1 MPSLNQFLVSGSMP
15 PPPSSTPH
23 TMSHTMSHTI
33 SSNYK
38 RPIIFSDVDG
48 TLVQY
53 EDKED
58 DEDLDADEALK
69 RSDFLDSLVSM
80 PATST
85 GKVGYISPR
94 TLELLCRIK
103 EEYDGYVCLVS
114 GARTS
119 TLAQRAPFF
128 VHEGRSAIDAFSSE
142 SGGRLF
148 VNKNEENDLGL
159 FEELTFYGERHDLA
173 PLSSLKAK
181 LREANFVVDDRDY
194 THQFRLRRSK
204 QENDAMKAAFDELLV
219 KSETGVEGVSKTANL
234 GCSDFF
240 PSTSGKRSIGAF
252 LASKMRELNE
262 ISGTAGKKR
271 LCVFTCGD
279 DDNDVELAK
288 GDFVDFSIFP
298 KKNGA
303 RVKAGEVEGLV
314 QIEEGEKL
322 NRFSFTGRDVED
334 NSGRK
339 AWEQLREDIF
349 ATERMLVAIIDEI
362 EK

>member
-1 MPSLNQFLVSGSMP
+1 MTATSAWCREQGEQSNKAQQSSTFLT
-15 PPPSSTPH
+15 PSSFY
-23 TMSHTMSHTI
+23 S
-33 SSNYK
+33 
-38 RPIIFSDVDG
+38 
-48 TLVQY
+48 
-53 EDKED
+53 
-58 DEDLDADEALK
+58 
-69 RSDFLDSLVSM
+69 
-80 PATST
+80 
-85 GKVGYISPR
+85 
-94 TLELLCRIK
+94 C
-103 EEYDGYVCLVS
+103 
-114 GARTS
+114 RTS

-148 VNKNEENDLGL
+148 VNKNEENDHGL
-159 FEELTFYGERHDLA
+159 FEELMFYGERHDLA

-240 PSTSGKRSIGAF
+240 PSTSGKRSVGAF

-262 ISGTAGKKR
+262 ISDTAGHKKR

-298 KKNGA
+298 KKVR
-303 RVKAGEVEGLV
+303 RVMLHLRIAAATAESNSACRRCTERGSS
-314 QIEEGEKL
+314 QS
-322 NRFSFTGRDVED
+322 RR
-334 NSGRK
+334 SGRIS
-339 AWEQLREDIF
+339 AN
-349 ATERMLVAIIDEI
+349 
-362 EK
+362 